1 MLAASPQQSY
11 TREEARRVLGISER
25 QLRGW
30 ERQELVPRLEEFAFA
45 DLIALRSLQKLR
57 AERVA
62 PAKIRSAVRA
72 LREKLHGVENPLK
85 EVKVFCEG
93 RKIAV
98 LVDGQKMEAVSGQL
112 LLDFDRK
119 ELKTL
124 LAFPPEGRGRAAVS
138 DAKMREAEAW
148 FEKGLELE
156 QTGAPPEEIVA
167 AYQRALEIDPSS
179 AGAAVNLGTVFFH
192 LRRWEEAERVYLQA
206 LEIDPTYALAHF
218 DLGNLFDERGNPEKA
233 EHHYQ
238 AALKI
243 NPNYADA
250 HYNLALL
257 AQNRGDVMKAVR
269 HWKEY
274 LKLDGA
280 SSWAAIAKREL
291 EKLRHAAVVP
301 GTAGGGPTV
310 VRRLSPVDG

>member
-1 MLAASPQQSY
+1 MLAGSPKQSY

-30 ERQELVPRLEEFAFA
+30 ERQELVPHLEQFAFA

-57 AERVA
+57 ADRVA
-62 PAKIRSAVRA
+62 PLRIRRAVRA
-72 LREKLHGVENPLK
+72 LREKLDGVENPLK

-98 LVDGQKMEAVSGQL
+98 LVEGQKMEPVSGQL
-112 LLDFDRK
+112 LLDFDQR
-119 ELKTL
+119 ELNTL
-124 LAFPPEGRGRAAVS
+124 LTFPPEGGARPAVS
-138 DAKMREAEAW
+138 DAKTREAEAW
-148 FEKGLELE
+148 FERGLELE

-167 AYQRALEIDPSS
+167 AYQRALELDPAS
-179 AGAAVNLGTVFFH
+179 AGAAVNLGTVYYH
-192 LRRWEEAERVYLQA
+192 LRRWEEAEGSYMRA

-218 DLGNLFDERGNPEKA
+218 DLGNLFDERGDPDRA

-238 AALKI
+238 EALRI

-257 AQNRGDVMKAVR
+257 AQTRGDVMKAVR
-269 HWKEY
+269 HWKAY

-280 SSWAAIAKREL
+280 SSWSAIARREL
-291 EKLRHAAVVP
+291 DKLRRAAVVP
-301 GTAGGGPTV
+301 GSGGAA
-310 VRRLSPVDG
+310 PVSL

>member
-1 MLAASPQQSY
+1 MLAGSPQQSY
-11 TREEARRVLGISER
+11 SREEARRVLGISER

-57 AERVA
+57 ADRVA
-62 PAKIRSAVRA
+62 PARIRSAVRA

-98 LVDGQKMEAVSGQL
+98 ILDGQKMEAVSGQL

-124 LAFPPEGRGRAAVS
+124 LSFPPEGRGRAVVS
-138 DAKMREAEAW
+138 DAKTREAEAW

-167 AYQRALEIDPSS
+167 AYQRALEIDPTS

-206 LEIDPTYALAHF
+206 LEIDATYALAHF
-218 DLGNLFDERGNPEKA
+218 DLGNLFDERGNPERA

-291 EKLRHAAVVP
+291 EKLRRAAVVP
-301 GTAGGGPTV
+301 GAARDGPSV
-310 VRRLSPVDG
+310 VRRLSPIDG

>member
-1 MLAASPQQSY
+1 MPAGSPQQSY
-11 TREEARRVLGISER
+11 SREEARRVLGISER
-25 QLRGW
+25 QLRAW
-30 ERQELVPRLEEFAFA
+30 ERQELVPHLEQFGFA

-57 AERVA
+57 ADRVA
-62 PAKIRSAVRA
+62 PAQIRSAVRA
-72 LREKLHGVENPLK
+72 LRATLHGVENPLK
-85 EVKVFCEG
+85 EVKVFCVG

-98 LVDGQKMEAVSGQL
+98 LLDGQKMEAVSGQI
-112 LLDFDRK
+112 LLDFDQR
-119 ELKTL
+119 ELSTL
-124 LAFPPEGRGRAAVS
+124 LTFPPEGRGRAVVS
-138 DAKMREAEAW
+138 DAKTREAEAW

-167 AYQRALEIDPSS
+167 AYQRALELDPSS

-192 LRRWEEAERVYLQA
+192 LRRWEEAERVYLRA
-206 LEIDPTYALAHF
+206 LEIDATYALAHF
-218 DLGNLFDERGNPEKA
+218 DLGNLFDERADPERA

-257 AQNRGDVMKAVR
+257 AQTRGAVMKAVR
-269 HWKEY
+269 HWKAY

-280 SSWAAIAKREL
+280 SSWAAIARREL
-291 EKLRHAAVVP
+291 DKLRRAAVLP
-301 GTAGGGPTV
+301 GTAGGPII
-310 VRRLSPVDG
+310 VRRSSPADG

>member
-1 MLAASPQQSY
+1 MLAGSPQQSY

-57 AERVA
+57 ADRVA
-62 PAKIRSAVRA
+62 PARIRSAVRA

-93 RKIAV
+93 RRVAV

-124 LAFPPEGRGRAAVS
+124 LAFPPEGRGPSAVS
-138 DAKMREAEAW
+138 DARMREAEAW

-206 LEIDPTYALAHF
+206 LEIDATYALAHF
-218 DLGNLFDERGNPEKA
+218 DLGNLFDERGNPERA

-274 LKLDGA
+274 LKLDAA

-291 EKLRHAAVVP
+291 EKLRRAAVVT
-301 GTAGGGPTV
+301 GAAAGGPTV
-310 VRRLSPVDG
+310 VRRTSPADG